1 MIDVMLG
8 DQSDKS
14 ASGDSDSESSF
25 ERSSSLESLVVKKKG
40 FDDGKDHEYTVS
52 DFDEEEPE
60 DNERL
65 KLLNSVMKNKVVFV

>member
-8 DQSDKS
+8 DQSDKP

-25 ERSSSLESLVVKKKG
+25 ERSSSLESLLVKKKG
-40 FDDGKDHEYTVS
+40 FDDGKGHDYTVS
-52 DFDEEEPE
+52 DFDEEDLE

-65 KLLNSVMKNKVVFV
+65 KLLDSIMKKKVVFV

>member
-1 MIDVMLG
+1 M
-8 DQSDKS
+8 
-14 ASGDSDSESSF
+14 
-25 ERSSSLESLVVKKKG
+25 KKKG

-60 DNERL
+60 DNEQL